1 MIRQKIV
8 NIIKSGERQKHGLD
22 YEQYIIQ
29 KYNLIKSKNYTSI
42 YDAYTY
48 KNDIPVQIKC
58 IKSGS
63 AIEMGSYLRNKS
75 KLQDFILV
83 IGFWENVKNNIVKE
97 HVMYIDH
104 RTFTKN
110 LTFIDDQ
117 KMLGEMKNISN
128 SIRDDLKWTEFRKKY
143 QEKWKINN
151 NILDIRFK
159 RDHKQQKRIQCAIS
173 YKNFNKKFLKMFKAY
188 DFK

>member
-1 MIRQKIV
+1 MKIK
-8 NIIKSGERQKHGLD
+8 IKSNERQKHGLD

-29 KYNLIKSKNYTSI
+29 KYNLIKSNNYTSF

-58 IKSGS
+58 IKSGC

-75 KLQDFILV
+75 KIQDFILV
-83 IGFWENVKNNIVKE
+83 IGFWESVKNNIVKE

-110 LTFIDDQ
+110 LTFTDD
-117 KMLGEMKNISN
+117 KIMFDEMDNISN
-128 SIRDDLKWTEFRKKY
+128 LISDDTRWTEFRKRY
-143 QEKWKINN
+143 QEKWKKSN

-173 YKNFNKKFLKMFKAY
+173 YNNFNKQFINMFKPY
-188 DFK
+188 TLH